1 MLKAIAW
8 AGLLACGLVP
18 TGATAQTD
26 LTAGKSP
33 AQMFSSDCSACHKS
47 ASGLS
52 RGRDPSSVARFLR
65 EHYTSSPANA
75 GALAGYLAG
84 VGGAAPADPRGRGGQ
99 TPGRQAPG
107 QEEARPVDPRTG
119 QRAASGR
126 PPRQPVAAAP
136 EEAIVPAERPA
147 PRQRQ
152 QQAATAAD
160 GQPAAEH
167 QPAPDRAVPPRR
179 SNERLASTP
188 VERLRP
194 YMAAHEPA
202 KPAPAGEVDRQ
213 QRLKDYATVGSDA
226 EALRAAALAARPAA
240 ARQAAPP
247 PAAGA
252 PVEPTGATAPVAPTA
267 VTPAATEAPSPAGP
281 PIGGAAPTTQSNE
294 DPR

>member
-1 MLKAIAW
+1 MRRVLKTIAW

-33 AQMFSSDCSACHKS
+33 AQMFTSDCVACHKS

-75 GALAGYLAG
+75 GVLAGYLAG
-84 VGGAAPADPRGRGGQ
+84 AGGAAPADPRGRG
-99 TPGRQAPG
+99 RQAPG
-107 QEEARPVDPRTG
+107 QDEARPADPRAG
-119 QRAASGR
+119 QPAGQPARQ
-126 PPRQPVAAAP
+126 PRQPVAVAPEGEAAP
-136 EEAIVPAERPA
+136 AAERPA

-152 QQAATAAD
+152 QQAAPAAD
-160 GQPAAEH
+160 GQPAAER
-167 QPAPDRAVPPRR
+167 QPAAEPPRR

-194 YMAAHEPA
+194 YVAAHEPA

-226 EALRAAALAARPAA
+226 EALRAAAFAARPAA
-240 ARQAAPP
+240 VRQAAPP
-247 PAAGA
+247 SAAGA
-252 PVEPTGATAPVAPTA
+252 AVEPAAAPVTMAPSA
-267 VTPAATEAPSPAGP
+267 SAPAATEAPSPAGP